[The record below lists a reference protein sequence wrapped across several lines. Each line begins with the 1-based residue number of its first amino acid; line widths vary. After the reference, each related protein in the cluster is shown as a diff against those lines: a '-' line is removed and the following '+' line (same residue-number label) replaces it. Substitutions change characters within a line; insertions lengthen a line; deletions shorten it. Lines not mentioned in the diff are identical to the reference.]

1 MRWFQSPLLRLVE
14 PVPLVSFS
22 PCVNILKMT
31 ILPLR
36 LISPLQERTFS
47 GNSFRELLAV
57 LLGDFIY
64 PRQATPS
71 ICMIVMQWHG
81 LNYLNLFKICISYV
95 WFVHGISRSIVW
107 SCYCHDIVWST
118 RANILQLMWL
128 TCCLWILSG
137 YYGYFHDGIMRW
149 SITLDIAL
157 PLDY

>member
-81 LNYLNLFKICISYV
+81 LNYLNSFTICISYV
-95 WFVHGISRSIVW
+95 WFVHGISRSIVLILLLPW
-107 SCYCHDIVWST
+107 YLLGVLGLIFWWLCGWHVAFGLLVASIIFIMMLVDIMFSSMML
-118 RANILQLMWL
+118 A
-128 TCCLWILSG
+128 CGS
-137 YYGYFHDGIMRW
+137 
-149 SITLDIAL
+149 
-157 PLDY
+157 